1 MSVLNAAPPELAFVS
16 CFTRLFLCNT
26 LRLWRSD
33 NSSEIFSVL
42 SHYCQLYSSCLKSCS
57 NYMKRTWLFI
67 KIGIPIAACINFH
80 EGGKSFCHLLLI
92 STICLLYKGICGF
105 DFIQLCSFNSWNS
118 VFFLIPSNGCGIVM
132 LKGQNSHCC
141 FILVAGFVLL
151 NDILIS
157 LGLEGILYVVIFI
170 KEEEELMGNFKF
182 L

>member
-67 KIGIPIAACINFH
+67 KIGIPITACINFH

-118 VFFLIPSNGCGIVM
+118 VFFLFLAMDVELSCSKAKIVIAA
-132 LKGQNSHCC
+132 LYLLQ
-141 FILVAGFVLL
+141 VLFFWM
-151 NDILIS
+151 
-157 LGLEGILYVVIFI
+157 IF
-170 KEEEELMGNFKF
+170 
-182 L
+182 